1 MQKAAQISVF
11 ILLGAIVLIG
21 ATVFFLA
28 QEQKDAPKEQIAD
41 DGSFTGRIEGI
52 ERFVSSCL
60 ESTSYEA
67 LELVGASGGFYP
79 LIDGAA
85 FGDET
90 IAYHF
95 LDGKNMSSSLG
106 EFERSIALA
115 VEDNID
121 FCIKDFRDFPGI
133 LVQAE
138 EAHAGVSIGEGIS
151 IALDYPITAISGNER
166 SESSQFQ
173 ANIAFRTKQ
182 MYGMGLLIVE
192 ELMKDPHDI
201 CLNCILDSANEAN
214 LTVEMEPLSK
224 TDVLFTI
231 TEQGS
236 DERISRSILRF
247 AISDSIQTGAVK

>member
-28 QEQKDAPKEQIAD
+28 QEQKDGAQKQIAD
-41 DGSFTGRIEGI
+41 DGSFSGRIEGI

-67 LELVGASGGFYP
+67 LEHVGASGGSYP

-85 FGDET
+85 YGDET

-121 FCIKDFRDFPGI
+121 FCIRGFRDFPGI
-133 LVQAE
+133 VVKAE
-138 EAHAGVSIGEGIS
+138 DPHARVNIGEGVFIS
-151 IALDYPITAISGNER
+151 LDYPITAISGNER
-166 SESSQFQ
+166 SESSEFQ

-192 ELMKDPHDI
+192 ELMKDPHEI
-201 CLNCILDSANEAN
+201 CLSCILDSPICAN
-214 LTVEMEPLSK
+214 LLVEMEPISK
-224 TDVLFTI
+224 TDILFTI